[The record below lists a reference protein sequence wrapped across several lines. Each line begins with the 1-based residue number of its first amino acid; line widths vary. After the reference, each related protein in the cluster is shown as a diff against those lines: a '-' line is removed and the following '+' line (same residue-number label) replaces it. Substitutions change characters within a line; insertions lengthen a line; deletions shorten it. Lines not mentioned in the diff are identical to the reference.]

1 MKLPMQNLNSIFA
14 SNIQHMDDNEIDD
27 LKNVPMSA
35 VINTETAFLAFR
47 SPWDRDYPNRPYLH
61 ILGSLQQ
68 LNGTLPYDIT
78 GIYTQHNTT
87 RVDAFYEFTND
98 QLSDLVKKG
107 LYERGFEVPEQI
119 KESQLEVDV
128 NCDFK
133 IIKPDKNR
141 NVDFPIVFAQV
152 NNLRNLQLTQE
163 NSGYDLAEYFEKAK
177 TLDHSYQEANAYQVT
192 ANLPEIEE
200 SKKDTPV
207 PQLPK
212 DDMLDFTDHS
222 LDLDD
227 GITADAPKEV
237 EQPVPVATDAS
248 DLTVESHDDATD
260 MKHEAESDK
269 TVSQNPNPVQFGKPE
284 KSDANDLIKKAR
296 ERIAKRKA
304 KLAQDQNK
312 IKKQKDEKKKQQQAP
327 ADTEHTDNE
336 YRNSVRV
343 NQVNNEQAELQNKG
357 ILQETIPETASDFD
371 NIDDEKLDKTNKK
384 SKSKKHTSNKMSPIK
399 APSVN
404 PKSVDDDYTL

>member
-128 NCDFK
+128 NCNFK
-133 IIKPDKNR
+133 IIKPDKAR

-177 TLDHSYQEANAYQVT
+177 TLDHSYHEANNYQIT
-192 ANLPEIEE
+192 ANLPEIDK
-200 SKKDTPV
+200 SKQTEPAPK
-207 PQLPK
+207 LPK

-227 GITADAPKEV
+227 GITADAPELN
-237 EQPVPVATDAS
+237 EQPESLATDAS
-248 DLTVESHDDATD
+248 DLVAGEHDESMSTDHDIKENKMT
-260 MKHEAESDK
+260 
-269 TVSQNPNPVQFGKPE
+269 SQDPNPVPFNKPE

-304 KLAQDQNK
+304 KIAQEQNK
-312 IKKQKDEKKKQQQAP
+312 LKKQKTEKKKQQQTP
-327 ADTEHTDNE
+327 VDTEHTDNE

-371 NIDDEKLDKTNKK
+371 NINDEKLDKTVK
-384 SKSKKHTSNKMSPIK
+384 KSKKHAPNKMNPIK

>member
-1 MKLPMQNLNSIFA
+1 MQNLNSIFA

-35 VINTETAFLAFR
+35 VINTDTAFLAFR

-87 RVDAFYEFTND
+87 RVDAFYEFTNE

-133 IIKPDKNR
+133 IIKPDKAR

-177 TLDHSYQEANAYQVT
+177 TLDHSYQEANNYQIT
-192 ANLPEIEE
+192 ANLPEVDED
-200 SKKDTPV
+200 KQAKPA
-207 PQLPK
+207 PKLPK

-227 GITADAPKEV
+227 GITADAPNLN
-237 EQPVPVATDAS
+237 EQPEALATDTS
-248 DLTVESHDDATD
+248 DLAVEGHDDSVN
-260 MKHEAESDK
+260 MKHEDKEDK
-269 TVSQNPNPVQFGKPE
+269 TVSQNSNPVQFGKPE

-304 KLAQDQNK
+304 KIAEQNK
-312 IKKQKDEKKKQQQAP
+312 IKKQKTEKKKQQQVP
-327 ADTEHTDNE
+327 VDTAHTDDE

-371 NIDDEKLDKTNKK
+371 NINDEKLDKTVK
-384 SKSKKHTSNKMSPIK
+384 KSKKHASNKMNPIK

-404 PKSVDDDYTL
+404 PKSVDDVYTL

>member
-1 MKLPMQNLNSIFA
+1 MQNLNSIFA

-133 IIKPDKNR
+133 IIKPDKAR
-141 NVDFPIVFAQV
+141 DVDFPIVFAQV

-177 TLDHSYQEANAYQVT
+177 TFNHSYQEANDYQVT
-192 ANLPEIEE
+192 ANLPEINETKQAE
-200 SKKDTPV
+200 PV

-227 GITADAPKEV
+227 GITADVPKQNEP
-237 EQPVPVATDAS
+237 ESLATDAS
-248 DLTVESHDDATD
+248 DLTVEKHDDSTNMD
-260 MKHEAESDK
+260 HETKENK
-269 TVSQNPNPVQFGKPE
+269 TVAQNPNPVQFGKSE

-304 KLAQDQNK
+304 KIAEQNK
-312 IKKQKDEKKKQQQAP
+312 IKKQKTEKKKQQQVP
-327 ADTEHTDNE
+327 VDTTHTDDE

-371 NIDDEKLDKTNKK
+371 NINDEKLDKTAKK
-384 SKSKKHTSNKMSPIK
+384 SKSKKQVSSKMSPIK

-404 PKSVDDDYTL
+404 SKSVDDDYTL

>member
-98 QLSDLVKKG
+98 QLSDLVRKG

-128 NCDFK
+128 NCNFK
-133 IIKPDKNR
+133 IIKPDKAR

-177 TLDHSYQEANAYQVT
+177 TLDHSYQEANNYQIT
-192 ANLPEIEE
+192 ANLPEIDDHKQAE
-200 SKKDTPV
+200 PA

-227 GITADAPKEV
+227 GITADAPELN
-237 EQPVPVATDAS
+237 EQPESLVTDAS
-248 DLTVESHDDATD
+248 DLVAGEHDESMSTD
-260 MKHEAESDK
+260 HEIKENK
-269 TVSQNPNPVQFGKPE
+269 MTSQDPNPVPFSKPE

-304 KLAQDQNK
+304 KIAQEQNK
-312 IKKQKDEKKKQQQAP
+312 LKKQKTEKKKQQQTP
-327 ADTEHTDNE
+327 VDTEHTDNE

-371 NIDDEKLDKTNKK
+371 NINDEKLDKTVK
-384 SKSKKHTSNKMSPIK
+384 KSKKHASNKMSPIK

>member
-35 VINTETAFLAFR
+35 VINTDTAFLAFR

-133 IIKPDKNR
+133 IIKPDKAR

-177 TLDHSYQEANAYQVT
+177 ALDHSYQEANNYQIT
-192 ANLPEIEE
+192 ANLPDVDETKQAKPAPKL
-200 SKKDTPV
+200 S
-207 PQLPK
+207 K

-227 GITADAPKEV
+227 GITADAPKSN
-237 EQPVPVATDAS
+237 EQPETLPTDTS
-248 DLTVESHDDATD
+248 DLAVENHD
-260 MKHEAESDK
+260 ESVNKDRETKENK
-269 TVSQNPNPVQFGKPE
+269 TVSQNPSPVQFGKPE

-304 KLAQDQNK
+304 KIAEQNK
-312 IKKQKDEKKKQQQAP
+312 IKKQKIEKKKQQQAP
-327 ADTEHTDNE
+327 VDTAHADDE

-343 NQVNNEQAELQNKG
+343 NQVDNEQAELQNKG

-371 NIDDEKLDKTNKK
+371 NINDEKLDKTAKK
-384 SKSKKHTSNKMSPIK
+384 SKAKKQASNKMSPIK

-404 PKSVDDDYTL
+404 SKSIDDDYTL

>member
-128 NCDFK
+128 NCNFK
-133 IIKPDKNR
+133 IIKPDKAR

-177 TLDHSYQEANAYQVT
+177 TLDHSYQEANNYQIT
-192 ANLPEIEE
+192 ANLPEIDDHKQAEPAP
-200 SKKDTPV
+200 K
-207 PQLPK
+207 LPK

-227 GITADAPKEV
+227 GITADAPELN
-237 EQPVPVATDAS
+237 EQSESLATDAS
-248 DLTVESHDDATD
+248 DLVAGGHDESMSTD
-260 MKHEAESDK
+260 HEIKENK
-269 TVSQNPNPVQFGKPE
+269 MTSQDPNPVPFSKPE

-304 KLAQDQNK
+304 KIAQEQNK
-312 IKKQKDEKKKQQQAP
+312 LKKQKTEKKKQQQTP
-327 ADTEHTDNE
+327 VDTEHTDNE

-371 NIDDEKLDKTNKK
+371 NINDEKLDKTVK
-384 SKSKKHTSNKMSPIK
+384 KSKKHASNKMNPIK

>member
-1 MKLPMQNLNSIFA
+1 MQNLNSIFA

-87 RVDAFYEFTND
+87 RVDAFYEFNND

-133 IIKPDKNR
+133 IIKPDKAR
-141 NVDFPIVFAQV
+141 DVDFPIVFAQV

-177 TLDHSYQEANAYQVT
+177 TFNHSYQEANDYQVT
-192 ANLPEIEE
+192 ANLPEINETKQAE
-200 SKKDTPV
+200 PV

-227 GITADAPKEV
+227 GITADVPKQNEP
-237 EQPVPVATDAS
+237 ESLATDAS
-248 DLTVESHDDATD
+248 DLTVEKHDDSTNMD
-260 MKHEAESDK
+260 HETKENK
-269 TVSQNPNPVQFGKPE
+269 TVAQNPNPVQFGKSE

-304 KLAQDQNK
+304 KIAEQNK
-312 IKKQKDEKKKQQQAP
+312 IKKQKTEKKKQQQVP
-327 ADTEHTDNE
+327 VDTTHTDDE

-371 NIDDEKLDKTNKK
+371 NINDEKLDKTAKK
-384 SKSKKHTSNKMSPIK
+384 SKFKKHTSNKMSPIK